1 MTDEICSQ
9 EECEVLQASEVREHL
24 DYLRIR
30 HARMM
35 GLPPPPLRAYHVR
48 MQQKRSSS
56 VPRKPRDPKRISTT
70 IRLHPR
76 VLEAF
81 KAEGPGWQT
90 RINAALLKL
99 VTAQA

>member
-1 MTDEICSQ
+1 MTNEICSQ
-9 EECEVLQASEVREHL
+9 EECDLLQAREVREHL
-24 DYLRIR
+24 DYLRLR
-30 HARMM
+30 HAQMM
-35 GLPPPPLRAYHVR
+35 SLPPPPLRAYHVR
-48 MQQKRSSS
+48 MRQNRQSS

-99 VTAQA
+99 VTASA